1 MISNSLSPYTNEG
14 SSGEYVVKAIASP
27 ILIEIKIS
35 PINSKVRFFKKFV
48 KLFKKL
54 VFITNRLR
62 TFYHFYESEKN
73 FNMTKQ
79 RICIVGDGLSGLM
92 TALTLNK
99 LKGLEV
105 HLISRKNELSKD
117 RRTTA
122 ISASNY
128 EFFNEVVDKLDKNLF
143 WPSKKIN
150 LFYETKEQK
159 INFLNFNED
168 TKNLMY
174 VFENNKIKEILIKEI
189 KKKKIKTLQKNINK
203 LKDIDEYDMKILCL
217 GRSSKIYQSIVEK
230 RSLNKD
236 YKEIAITGYVK
247 HNLKNLNTAQYFLK
261 DGPLAILPF
270 SKNNFSFVWSVD
282 KEFKKKDIN
291 SVVKSKICE
300 VLKTK
305 KIRISNQQSYPLT
318 LNLKRTYYKN
328 DILILGEGLHTV
340 HPVAGQG
347 FNLVLRDIYKLQE
360 ILKYYIKLG
369 MSLKS
374 TAALEDF
381 TSKRKSENII
391 TGIGIDLTHSF
402 FKQNKLLDPF
412 KETIL
417 KNISKNNT
425 LKKISKFISNQG
437 LSI

>member
-1 MISNSLSPYTNEG
+1 M
-14 SSGEYVVKAIASP
+14 
-27 ILIEIKIS
+27 
-35 PINSKVRFFKKFV
+35 R
-48 KLFKKL
+48 
-54 VFITNRLR
+54 
-62 TFYHFYESEKN
+62 
-73 FNMTKQ
+73 KQ
-79 RICIVGDGLSGLM
+79 RICIVGDGLSGLV
-92 TALTLNK
+92 TALVLNK
-99 LKGLEV
+99 LEGLEV
-105 HLISRKNELSKD
+105 HLISKSSKYSKD

-128 EFFNEVVDKLDKNLF
+128 EFFKNVIGKLDKKLF
-143 WPSKKIN
+143 WPSKKID
-150 LFYETKEQK
+150 LFYETKDK
-159 INFLNFNED
+159 NMNFLNFNED

-174 VFENNKIKEILIKEI
+174 VFENDKIKEILIKEI
-189 KKKKIKTLQKNINK
+189 KKKKIKTLQKKINE
-203 LKDIDEYDMKILCL
+203 LKDLDSYDMKILCL
-217 GRSSKIYQSIVEK
+217 GRSSKIYQSIVDK

-247 HNLKNLNTAQYFLK
+247 HNLKNLNTTQYFLK

-282 KEFKKKDIN
+282 IKFIKKDIN

-305 KIRISNQQSYPLT
+305 KIQISNQQSYPLS

-328 DILILGEGLHTV
+328 DILILGEGLHSV
-340 HPVAGQG
+340 HPIAGQG
-347 FNLVLRDIYKLQE
+347 FNLVLRDINKLQD
-360 ILKYYIKLG
+360 ILRYYTRLG

-374 TAALEDF
+374 TPALEEF
-381 TSKRKSENII
+381 TNNRKSENII
-391 TGIGIDLTHSF
+391 TGIGIDLTHNF

>member
-1 MISNSLSPYTNEG
+1 M
-14 SSGEYVVKAIASP
+14 K
-27 ILIEIKIS
+27 
-35 PINSKVRFFKKFV
+35 
-48 KLFKKL
+48 
-54 VFITNRLR
+54 
-62 TFYHFYESEKN
+62 
-73 FNMTKQ
+73 KQ
-79 RICIVGDGLSGLM
+79 RICVVGDGLSGLM
-92 TALTLNK
+92 TALALNK
-99 LKGLEV
+99 LEGLEV
-105 HLISRKNELSKD
+105 HLLSRKNKHSKD

-128 EFFNEVVDKLDKNLF
+128 EFLNKVIDNLDKKLF
-143 WPSKKIN
+143 WPSKKID
-150 LFYETKEQK
+150 LFYETKDQNM
-159 INFLNFNED
+159 NFLNFNGD
-168 TKNLMY
+168 NKNLMY
-174 VFENNKIKEILIKEI
+174 VFENVKIKEILIKEI
-189 KKKKIKTLQKNINK
+189 KKKKIKTVQKNINE
-203 LKDIDEYDMKILCL
+203 LKDLDSYDMKLLCL
-217 GRSSKIYQSIVEK
+217 GRSSKIYQSIVDK

-282 KEFKKKDIN
+282 KEFPKKDIN
-291 SVVKSKICE
+291 SVVKSKICK
-300 VLKTK
+300 VLKIN
-305 KIRISNQQSYPLT
+305 KIQISNQQFYPLM

-347 FNLVLRDIYKLQE
+347 FNLVLRDINKLQK
-360 ILKYYIKLG
+360 IFKYYTKLG

-374 TAALEDF
+374 TPAFKEF
-381 TSKRKSENII
+381 TNNRKSVNII
-391 TGIGIDLTHSF
+391 TGIGIDLTHNF

>member
-1 MISNSLSPYTNEG
+1 M
-14 SSGEYVVKAIASP
+14 
-27 ILIEIKIS
+27 
-35 PINSKVRFFKKFV
+35 R
-48 KLFKKL
+48 
-54 VFITNRLR
+54 
-62 TFYHFYESEKN
+62 
-73 FNMTKQ
+73 KQ
-79 RICIVGDGLSGLM
+79 RICIVGDGLSGLV
-92 TALTLNK
+92 TALALNK
-99 LKGLEV
+99 LEGLEV
-105 HLISRKNELSKD
+105 HLISKNNKHSKD

-128 EFFNEVVDKLDKNLF
+128 EFFKNIIGKLDKKLF
-143 WPSKKIN
+143 WPSKKID
-150 LFYETKEQK
+150 LFYETKDK
-159 INFLNFNED
+159 NMNFLNFNED

-174 VFENNKIKEILIKEI
+174 VFENDKIKEILIKEI
-189 KKKKIKTLQKNINK
+189 KKKKIKTLQKNINE
-203 LKDIDEYDMKILCL
+203 LKDLDSYDMKILCL
-217 GRSSKIYQSIVEK
+217 GRSSKIYQSIVDK

-247 HNLKNLNTAQYFLK
+247 HDLKNLNTAQYFLK

-270 SKNNFSFVWSVD
+270 SKNNFSFVWSVGI
-282 KEFKKKDIN
+282 KFIKKDIN

-305 KIRISNQQSYPLT
+305 KIQISNQQSYPLS

-328 DILILGEGLHTV
+328 DILILGEGLHSV
-340 HPVAGQG
+340 HPIAGQG
-347 FNLVLRDIYKLQE
+347 FNLVLRDINKLQD
-360 ILKYYIKLG
+360 ILRYYTRLG

-374 TAALEDF
+374 TPALEEF
-381 TSKRKSENII
+381 TNNRKSENII
-391 TGIGIDLTHSF
+391 TGIGIDLTHNF

>member
-1 MISNSLSPYTNEG
+1 M
-14 SSGEYVVKAIASP
+14 K
-27 ILIEIKIS
+27 
-35 PINSKVRFFKKFV
+35 
-48 KLFKKL
+48 
-54 VFITNRLR
+54 
-62 TFYHFYESEKN
+62 
-73 FNMTKQ
+73 KQ
-79 RICIVGDGLSGLM
+79 RICIVGDGLAGLV
-92 TALTLNK
+92 TALALNK
-99 LKGLEV
+99 LEGLEV
-105 HLISRKNELSKD
+105 HLISKNNKHSKD

-128 EFFNEVVDKLDKNLF
+128 EFFYNVIGKLDKKLF

-150 LFYETKEQK
+150 LFYETKDK
-159 INFLNFNED
+159 NMNFLNFNED

-174 VFENNKIKEILIKEI
+174 VFENDKIKEILTKEI
-189 KKKKIKTLQKNINK
+189 KKKKIKTLQKNINE
-203 LKDIDEYDMKILCL
+203 LKDLDSYDMKILCL
-217 GRSSKIYQSIVEK
+217 GRSSKIYQRIVDK

-282 KEFKKKDIN
+282 KEFPNKDIN

-305 KIRISNQQSYPLT
+305 KIQISNQQSYPLS

-328 DILILGEGLHTV
+328 DILILGEGLHSV

-347 FNLVLRDIYKLQE
+347 FNLVLRDINKLQD
-360 ILKYYIKLG
+360 IFKYYTRLG

-374 TAALEDF
+374 TPALEEF
-381 TSKRKSENII
+381 TNNRKSENII
-391 TGIGIDLTHSF
+391 TGIGIDLTHNF

>member
-1 MISNSLSPYTNEG
+1 M
-14 SSGEYVVKAIASP
+14 K
-27 ILIEIKIS
+27 
-35 PINSKVRFFKKFV
+35 
-48 KLFKKL
+48 
-54 VFITNRLR
+54 
-62 TFYHFYESEKN
+62 
-73 FNMTKQ
+73 KQ

-92 TALTLNK
+92 AALALNK
-99 LKGLEV
+99 LEGLEV
-105 HLISRKNELSKD
+105 YLISKKNNHPKD
-117 RRTTA
+117 KRTTA

-128 EFFNEVVDKLDKNLF
+128 EFFNEVIDKLDKKLF
-143 WPSKKIN
+143 WPSKKID
-150 LFYETKEQK
+150 LFYETKDQN

-168 TKNLMY
+168 SKNLMY
-174 VFENNKIKEILIKEI
+174 VFENNKIREILIKEI
-189 KKKKIKTLQKNINK
+189 KKKKIKILQKNINEQ
-203 LKDIDEYDMKILCL
+203 KDLDGYDMKILCL
-217 GRSSKIYQSIVEK
+217 GRSSKIYNSIIDK
-230 RSLNKD
+230 RSLDKD

-282 KEFKKKDIN
+282 KDYPKKDIN
-291 SVVKSKICE
+291 TVVKFKICE
-300 VLKTK
+300 VIKTK
-305 KIRISNQQSYPLT
+305 KIQISNQQSYPLT

-347 FNLVLRDIYKLQE
+347 FNLVLRDINKLQK
-360 ILKYYIKLG
+360 IIKYYTELG

-374 TAALEDF
+374 TSALEEF
-381 TSKRKSENII
+381 TNNRRSENII
-391 TGIGIDLTHSF
+391 TGIGIDLTHNF

-425 LKKISKFISNQG
+425 LKRISKFISNQG

>member
-1 MISNSLSPYTNEG
+1 M
-14 SSGEYVVKAIASP
+14 K
-27 ILIEIKIS
+27 
-35 PINSKVRFFKKFV
+35 
-48 KLFKKL
+48 
-54 VFITNRLR
+54 
-62 TFYHFYESEKN
+62 
-73 FNMTKQ
+73 KQ
-79 RICIVGDGLSGLM
+79 RICVVGDGLSGLI
-92 TALTLNK
+92 TALALNK
-99 LKGLEV
+99 LEGLEV
-105 HLISRKNELSKD
+105 HLLSRKNKKSKD

-128 EFFNEVVDKLDKNLF
+128 EFFNKVIDKLNKKLF
-143 WPSKKIN
+143 WSSKKIN
-150 LFYETKEQK
+150 LFYETKDQNM
-159 INFLNFNED
+159 NFLNFNED
-168 TKNLMY
+168 SKNLMY
-174 VFENNKIKEILIKEI
+174 VFENDKIKEILIKEI
-189 KKKKIKTLQKNINK
+189 KKKKIKILQKNINE
-203 LKDIDEYDMKILCL
+203 LKDLDAYEMKILCL
-217 GRSSKIYQSIVEK
+217 GRSSKIYHSIVGK

-236 YKEIAITGYVK
+236 YNEIAITGYVK

-282 KEFKKKDIN
+282 KEFLKKDIN
-291 SVVKSKICE
+291 SIVKSKICK
-300 VLKTK
+300 VLKIN
-305 KIRISNQQSYPLT
+305 KIKISNQQSYPLK

-347 FNLVLRDIYKLQE
+347 FNLVLRDINKLQK
-360 ILKYYIKLG
+360 IFKYYTELG

-374 TAALEDF
+374 TPALEEF
-381 TSKRKSENII
+381 TNSRKSENII
-391 TGIGIDLTHSF
+391 IGIGIDLTHNF

-412 KETIL
+412 KEKIL